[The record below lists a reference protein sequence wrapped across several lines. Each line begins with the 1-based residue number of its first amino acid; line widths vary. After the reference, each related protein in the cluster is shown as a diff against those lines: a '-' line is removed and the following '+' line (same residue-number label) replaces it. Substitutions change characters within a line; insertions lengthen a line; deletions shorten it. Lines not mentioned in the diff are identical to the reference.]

1 LQKEPEMQAIS
12 PTIVFA
18 GLLSAVLGYSMPD
31 IRHALAVPVQA
42 EDASLQFKGVCKQ
55 LHPVEPLP

>member
-1 LQKEPEMQAIS
+1 MQAIS

-42 EDASLQFKGVCKQ
+42 EDASLQFEGVCKQ
-55 LHPVEPLP
+55 SHPVEPRP